1 VSFSADIGAAMKR
14 PGLLFAGVLVLLVTA
29 CATPP
34 NEASSSGAVDTGTF
48 PNLNVAPGEANS
60 QFTPQDVSAKKA
72 ELAAAARANNA
83 QATPPPNDI
92 LLLRKLGK
100 SHVQDALKEIEG
112 K

>member
-1 VSFSADIGAAMKR
+1 MSFSADIGTALKR
-14 PGLLFAGVLVLLVTA
+14 PGGLSAAMLALLLAA

-34 NEASSSGAVDTGTF
+34 NEPSSSGAVDTGTF

-60 QFTPQDVSAKKA
+60 QFTPQDVNAKKA